1 MNGVWVAG
9 LAKCDVDSPSCNR
22 VILNVTKEGNRLKV
36 IEVTSDEAGTSVA
49 ERQYVFKGQL
59 RRVGQGAGSAKAAGR
74 RTVLRCSDR
83 FERWSIS
90 ADRSELMVN
99 RPIGLDPKGPKRV
112 LFFRRSEGWRNSP
125 CDFLTEAPHC
135 DGIKTKHPDYCLE
148 FDQRTVKPPM
158 IRLAAKLL

>member
-1 MNGVWVAG
+1 
-9 LAKCDVDSPSCNR
+9 
-22 VILNVTKEGNRLKV
+22 
-36 IEVTSDEAGTSVA
+36 
-49 ERQYVFKGQL
+49 
-59 RRVGQGAGSAKAAGR
+59 
-74 RTVLRCSDR
+74 
-83 FERWSIS
+83 
-90 ADRSELMVN
+90 MVN

-158 IRLAAKLL
+158 IRLAAKLLAYCCECGKKCAFAKKNGWYQSAVVGEPSWSDTVSLTAVARLTDATSRGDGTIAGSKSDWFAWAGESDRNVC